1 MSSLYNLRQDYQI
14 LLEQLYDSDVSEEI
28 LLDTLDCLEG
38 AIEDKADSYARILRQ
53 IDADIDN
60 IKAEEVRMRSRRMAL
75 ESRKE
80 FLKSNLYSTMKAIGL
95 TKIKTPLFTV
105 NIQKNGGKRALV
117 LDVPVE
123 ELPECFRKVEYKADT
138 EALRQWLDGA
148 EDNCPFCHLE
158 EQGESLRIR

>member
-14 LLEQLYDSDVSEEI
+14 LLEQLYDSDVSEEV

-53 IDADIDN
+53 IDFDIDN
-60 IKAEEVRMRSRRMAL
+60 IKAEEVRMRNRRMAL

-80 FLKSNLYSTMKAIGL
+80 FLKSNLYSTMKAVGL

-105 NIQKNGGKRALV
+105 NIQKNGGKAPLV
-117 LDVPVE
+117 ITAKTTE
-123 ELPECFRKVEYKADT
+123 ELPTEFVIAKVEPNKEYIREYL
-138 EALRQWLDGA
+138 EAGNEL
-148 EDNCPFCHLE
+148 PFAYIG

>member
-1 MSSLYNLRQDYQI
+1 MTTLYNLTTSYQI
-14 LLEQLYDSDVSEEI
+14 LMEQLYDSEVSEEI
-28 LLDTLDCLEG
+28 LIDTLDCLEG
-38 AIEDKADSYARILRQ
+38 SIEDKAENYGKIIRQ
-53 IDADIDN
+53 IESDISHIRD
-60 IKAEEVRMRSRRMAL
+60 EEVRLAKRRKSL
-75 ESRKE
+75 ESRRE
-80 FLKSNLYSTMKAIGL
+80 FLKDSLFTAMKAVGL
-95 TKIKTPLFTV
+95 KQIKTPLFTV